1 MMTELILRLI
11 TLIVI
16 GGLIGY
22 FTNKLAIKMLFR
34 PVNPINILGF
44 KIQGVFPKRKDKMAK
59 SLAEIIER
67 DLLTKDVLVEE
78 LLNDENIG
86 NLKVKIKDHFIE
98 AISDS
103 IPPMVK
109 MFLGENPK
117 AKIAEMIEKR
127 GDAILDQ
134 LVEVLKAEGFDNI
147 DVYAIVK
154 RKIDEL
160 DFIEFEQL
168 IFGLMKQ
175 ELKFVE
181 VVGLFLGAFIGAL
194 QFVITLVLP
203 MIL

>member
-1 MMTELILRLI
+1 MTEIMIRLI

-34 PVNPINILGF
+34 PVNPIRFLGLT
-44 KIQGVFPKRKDKMAK
+44 IQGVFPKRKDKMAK

-67 DLLTKDVLVEE
+67 DLLTKDVLAEE
-78 LLNDENIG
+78 LLKDDNID
-86 NLKVKIKDHFIE
+86 NLKEKIKDHFIDTF
-98 AISDS
+98 SDS

-117 AKIAEMIEKR
+117 AKIAEMVEKR
-127 GDAILDQ
+127 GDAMLNQLIDILK
-134 LVEVLKAEGFDNI
+134 EEGFNNI
-147 DVYAIVK
+147 DIYDIVK

-160 DFIEFEQL
+160 DFIEFEQI
-168 IFGLMKQ
+168 IFGLMKK

-181 VVGLFLGAFIGAL
+181 VVGLFLGAMIGAL
-194 QFVITLVLP
+194 QFVVTILLP
-203 MIL
+203 YVV

>member
-1 MMTELILRLI
+1 MTELILRLI
-11 TLIVI
+11 TLILI

-34 PVNPINILGF
+34 PVNPVRFLGIT
-44 KIQGVFPKRKDKMAK
+44 IQGVFPKRKDKMAK

-67 DLLTKDVLVEE
+67 DLLTKDVLVDE
-78 LLNDENIG
+78 LLNEENIG
-86 NLKVKIKDHFIE
+86 NLKEKIKDHFIE
-98 AISDS
+98 ALSDS

-117 AKIAEMIEKR
+117 AKIADMIEKR

-134 LVEVLKAEGFDNI
+134 LIEVLKEEGFDNI
-147 DVYAIVK
+147 DVYGIVK

-194 QFVITLVLP
+194 QFAVTLVLP
-203 MIL
+203 MII